1 VKKITYIIS
10 DVSKSLA
17 FEWIAEA
24 LNKEK
29 YLLSFILLNREN
41 TLLEDF
47 IRTHGFEVHRVAC
60 GGKKDWPK
68 AIGKT
73 YRLLKKIKPAI
84 VHCHLI
90 QANIV
95 GLSAAKLAGIKKRIY
110 TRHHSSLHHVY
121 FPKGVWLDKWSN
133 KMATHIVAISE
144 GVKKILRDWEKVPER
159 KIVLIPHGFLLKD
172 FSDVDDS
179 RTSAC
184 RNRLGL
190 EEGKFVV
197 GVISRFT
204 EWKGVQFIIRGFK
217 EFLEKE
223 PNAFLVLFNAKGD
236 YEQQINKELEG
247 LPESS
252 FKTILF
258 ENDIAACYRLM
269 NAFVH
274 VPIDEHSEAFGQV
287 YVEALA
293 AGVPSVF
300 TLSGI
305 ANDFIRDQ
313 HNALVV
319 PFKNPAAIALA
330 LQKITTDKSLC
341 DTLVENGKKDVA
353 ALFGIKKMIDSLER
367 LYEN

>member
-1 VKKITYIIS
+1 MKKITYIIS

-24 LNKEK
+24 LDKKK
-29 YLLSFILLNREN
+29 YLLSFILLNKEN
-41 TLLEDF
+41 TPLEDF
-47 IRTHGFEVHRVAC
+47 IRTHGFEVHRVTC
-60 GGKKDWPK
+60 RGKKDWPK
-68 AIGKT
+68 AIAKT

-121 FPKGVWLDKWSN
+121 FPKGVWLDKWCN

-144 GVKKILRDWEKVPER
+144 GVKKILRDWEKIPEN
-159 KIVLIPHGFLLKD
+159 KIVLIPHGFLLNEFTNID
-172 FSDVDDS
+172 EG
-179 RTSAC
+179 RITAC

-190 EEGKFVV
+190 EEGRFVV

-204 EWKGVQFIIRGFK
+204 EWKGVQYIIRGFK

-236 YEQQINKELEG
+236 YEQQINKELEH
-247 LPESS
+247 LPADS

-305 ANDFIRDQ
+305 AHDFIRHE

-319 PFKNPAAIALA
+319 PFKNPGAIALA
-330 LQKITTDKSLC
+330 LQKIRTDKLLC
-341 DTLVENGKKDVA
+341 DALIENGKKDVA
-353 ALFGIKKMIDSLER
+353 ALFGIEKMIGSLER

>member
-24 LNKEK
+24 LNKKK
-29 YLLSFILLNREN
+29 YLLSFILLNEEN
-41 TLLEDF
+41 TDLEDF

-60 GGKKDWPK
+60 GGKKDWLK

-144 GVKKILRDWEKVPER
+144 GVKKILRDWEKVPES
-159 KIVLIPHGFLLKD
+159 KIVLIPHGFLLNE
-172 FSDVDDS
+172 FSNIDEGRIS
-179 RTSAC
+179 TC

-190 EEGKFVV
+190 EEGRFVV
-197 GVISRFT
+197 GAISRFT
-204 EWKGVQFIIRGFK
+204 KWKGVEFIIRGFK

-236 YEQQINKELEG
+236 YEQQINKELEH
-247 LPESS
+247 LPANS

-305 ANDFIRDQ
+305 AHDFISHG

-319 PFKNPAAIALA
+319 PFKSPGAIALA
-330 LQKITTDKSLC
+330 LQKIRTDKLLC
-341 DTLVENGKKDVA
+341 DALIENGKKDVA
-353 ALFGIKKMIDSLER
+353 ALFGISRMIHSLET

>member
-1 VKKITYIIS
+1 MKKITYIIS

-17 FEWIAEA
+17 FEWIAGA
-24 LNKEK
+24 LDKKK
-29 YLLSFILLNREN
+29 YLLSFILLNKEN
-41 TLLEDF
+41 TPLEDF
-47 IRTHGFEVHRVAC
+47 IRTHGFEVHRVTC
-60 GGKKDWPK
+60 GGKKDWPN
-68 AIGKT
+68 AIAKT

-121 FPKGVWLDKWSN
+121 FPKGVWLDKWCN

-144 GVKKILRDWEKVPER
+144 GVKKILRDWEKVAEN
-159 KIVLIPHGFLLKD
+159 KIVLIPHGFLLNEFTNID
-172 FSDVDDS
+172 EG
-179 RTSAC
+179 RITAC

-190 EEGKFVV
+190 EEGRFVV

-204 EWKGVQFIIRGFK
+204 EWKGVQYIIRGFK

-236 YEQQINKELEG
+236 YEQQINKELEH
-247 LPESS
+247 LPADS

-258 ENDIAACYRLM
+258 ENDIAACYRLV

-305 ANDFIRDQ
+305 A
-313 HNALVV
+313 H
-319 PFKNPAAIALA
+319 
-330 LQKITTDKSLC
+330 
-341 DTLVENGKKDVA
+341 DTAMLH
-353 ALFGIKKMIDSLER
+353 
-367 LYEN
+367 